1 MEKRERRPLEREKE
15 RNEEERKDI
24 LQQQQETIC
33 KVEEKEVRGAKLG
46 NLYQEILKVFTK
58 DAEFGFL
65 NGKKHHEERLKNK
78 EIPETMS
85 FEDYLRK
92 AKEVSLK
99 PINGSTVRAYRYR
112 RNRIGKSDGS
122 WFVSYVGGIGGTL
135 VTAAPLIV
143 TGKQIGRAH
152 V

>member
-1 MEKRERRPLEREKE
+1 M
-15 RNEEERKDI
+15 
-24 LQQQQETIC
+24 
-33 KVEEKEVRGAKLG
+33 G

-58 DAEFGFL
+58 DAEFGFM

-112 RNRIGKSDGS
+112 GNRIGKSDGS

-135 VTAAPLIV
+135 VTAFPLR
-143 TGKQIGRAH
+143 GGWGRFEKLMDRDWGDSY
-152 V
+152 